1 MCSCSNIGEEDI
13 RIEEYGEQY
22 AIMDCWWSRNEGPNT
37 LLFWCDKNLER
48 DRVQNISAGYL
59 HICIIMNI
67 RVYIA
72 NSVELENYDVLMVE
86 KNFQILISTNAA
98 YIF

>member
-1 MCSCSNIGEEDI
+1 
-13 RIEEYGEQY
+13 
-22 AIMDCWWSRNEGPNT
+22 
-37 LLFWCDKNLER
+37 
-48 DRVQNISAGYL
+48 
-59 HICIIMNI
+59 MNI